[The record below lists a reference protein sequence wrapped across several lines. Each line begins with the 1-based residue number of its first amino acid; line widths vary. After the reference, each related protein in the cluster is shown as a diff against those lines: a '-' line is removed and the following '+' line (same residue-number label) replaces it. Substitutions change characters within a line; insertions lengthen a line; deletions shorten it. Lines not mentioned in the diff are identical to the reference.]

1 MPPQAISGHS
11 QIAWATNVDR
21 DDPFMS
27 RRMASHAASGV
38 PMTADFGRARR
49 QPATIADRF
58 RLTQRRV

>member
-1 MPPQAISGHS
+1 MAPQAMNGAS

-38 PMTADFGRARR
+38 PMMADFGREGS
-49 QPATIADRF
+49 P
-58 RLTQRRV
+58 RLLKSGSD

>member
-1 MPPQAISGHS
+1 MAPQAMNGAS

-38 PMTADFGRARR
+38 PMMADFGRARR
-49 QPATIADRF
+49 QPATIEERF
-58 RLTQRRV
+58 RLTQRRS